1 MPCKFVHLSSLHLGS
16 VMWFPLVIGMLSNI
30 AQAEAG
36 ITLRDCSM
44 SLSRCTCWD
53 YSVNKP
59 ETACW
64 RIWSHVE
71 RTELPD
77 GRESTVRHVREAF
90 WEQQA
95 PDRPAQAWS
104 HIGLNKCSRTEVM
117 LQSLNVSPASTWTIF
132 GNIPWPKEVTSL
144 NPEWV
149 GPFETSKSSFCLTF
163 TATVSLFYSARVGGG
178 SSVGEPNTWVP
189 CGNWCIYRETI

>member
-1 MPCKFVHLSSLHLGS
+1 MPCKFVHLSSLLLGS
-16 VMWFPLVIGMLSNI
+16 VTWFPLVIGMLSNI

-36 ITLRDCSM
+36 STLRDCSM

-53 YSVNKP
+53 HSVNKP

-64 RIWSHVE
+64 RLWSHVE

-77 GRESTVRHVREAF
+77 GRESTARHVREAF

-95 PDRPAQAWS
+95 PNRLAQSWS

-117 LQSLNVSPASTWTIF
+117 LQSLNVLPASTWTIF
-132 GNIPWPKEVTSL
+132 GNIPMAEGSHITESRMSGAFWDQQV
-144 NPEWV
+144 
-149 GPFETSKSSFCLTF
+149 
-163 TATVSLFYSARVGGG
+163 LFLSDLHCHHISVLLCSGWRRVL
-178 SSVGEPNTWVP
+178 
-189 CGNWCIYRETI
+189 CGWA